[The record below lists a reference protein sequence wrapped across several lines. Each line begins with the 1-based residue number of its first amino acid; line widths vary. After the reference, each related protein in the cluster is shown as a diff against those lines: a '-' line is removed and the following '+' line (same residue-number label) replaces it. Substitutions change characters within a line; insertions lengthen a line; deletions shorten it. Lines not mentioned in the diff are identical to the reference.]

1 MSAIATGLS
10 DVHKTEV
17 IPSVVVNLV
26 AIARGIDNVQPKTNA
41 ILLNNYRRVSSHK
54 KFEAK

>member
-1 MSAIATGLS
+1 MSAMVTGLS

-26 AIARGIDNVQPKTNA
+26 AVARGIDNVQPETNA
-41 ILLNNYRRVSSHK
+41 VLLNNYRRVSSHT
-54 KFEAK
+54 

>member
-1 MSAIATGLS
+1 MSAIVIVLS

-26 AIARGIDNVQPKTNA
+26 AIAWGIDNVQPETNA

-54 KFEAK
+54 